1 VLKYEAFGLLKL
13 QYAGGIKMN
22 LTAIHY
28 QNSRFRLLQSTIWA
42 LLVIFIISV
51 PIFARQDSTATEV
64 IKLYIKD
71 GSVLVGKI
79 MAEDESSLQFKT
91 LSGIEMVVPK
101 DQIKK
106 REVISGAMVEGEFWK
121 KDPNR
126 TRMLFAPTARPL
138 KTGQGYFSVYE
149 IFFPFVAVGVTD
161 FISLAGGMTLVP
173 GASNQLFYVAPKITP
188 IHLDQFDLATG
199 VLYILI
205 PEESENA
212 GIVYGVT
219 TYGSEKASLTVGL
232 GWGFLGSDFSN
243 KPVAVLGGDLRL
255 SGKTKLIT
263 ENWLIPNSDVS
274 LVSLGIR
281 FFGENLA
288 ADFGLVYPAGADI
301 EGFPFLPWVGFAY
314 NFGSAH

>member
-1 VLKYEAFGLLKL
+1 MNP
-13 QYAGGIKMN
+13 AGIN
-22 LTAIHY
+22 C
-28 QNSRFRLLQSTIWA
+28 QNSRFQM
-42 LLVIFIISV
+42 FPISV
-51 PIFARQDSTATEV
+51 WAWLIFLIFSAPIFARQDSTTTEV
-64 IKLYIKD
+64 HKLYLKD
-71 GSVLVGKI
+71 GSILVGNI
-79 MAEDESSLQFKT
+79 ISEDDTSIRFKT
-91 LSGIEMVVPK
+91 VSHIELVVPK

-106 REVISGAMVEGEFWK
+106 REIISGAMVEGEFWR

-138 KTGQGYFSVYE
+138 KTGQGYFSIYE

-173 GASNQLFYVAPKITP
+173 GASSQLFYIAPKITP
-188 IHLDQFDLATG
+188 IHLDKFDLAAG
-199 VLYILI
+199 VLYIVI

-243 KPVAVLGGDLRL
+243 KPVVVLGGDLRL
-255 SGKTKLIT
+255 SDKTKLIT

-288 ADFGLVYPAGADI
+288 ADFGLVFPAGADI
-301 EGFPFLPWVGFAY
+301 EGFPFLPWVGFSY
-314 NFGSAH
+314 NFGASN